1 MPQLESFVGDPLYQ
15 VVVPLKSC
23 EVVLQ
28 ISHDQCG
35 HLGVRKMY
43 DRVMRYFFLASFKKG
58 CVCILRV
65 LSYMSDD

>member
-35 HLGVRKMY
+35 HLGVRKCMTG
-43 DRVMRYFFLASFKKG
+43 S
-58 CVCILRV
+58 
-65 LSYMSDD
+65 